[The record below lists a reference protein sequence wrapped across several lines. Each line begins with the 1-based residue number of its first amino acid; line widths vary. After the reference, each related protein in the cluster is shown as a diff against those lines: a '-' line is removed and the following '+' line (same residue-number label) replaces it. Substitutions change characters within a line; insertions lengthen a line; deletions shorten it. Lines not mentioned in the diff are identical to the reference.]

1 MLAKILIV
9 YLSLCFYIAS
19 GQNDIDQSILKKCNT
34 ADKIN
39 YLSND
44 EKQVI
49 LYVNLV
55 RNYPQIFLEKIAKP
69 FIYSL
74 NYYKSND
81 FYTNSLI
88 KELKQLEPVGFLYVD
103 EKLYRIAK
111 GYAKTIG
118 FNGETG
124 HNITAKYI
132 DGENLAFGEETPIEM
147 VMSLLIDHGVKSLGH
162 RRNILYPSYTHIAV
176 AIEKHKYYSI
186 MCVMDFKR

>member
-88 KELKQLEPVGFLYVD
+88 KELKQLEPVGFYMLTRNYIELLKVMPKLLVLT
-103 EKLYRIAK
+103 EKRGI
-111 GYAKTIG
+111 
-118 FNGETG
+118 
-124 HNITAKYI
+124 
-132 DGENLAFGEETPIEM
+132 
-147 VMSLLIDHGVKSLGH
+147 
-162 RRNILYPSYTHIAV
+162 ILQQNTSM
-176 AIEKHKYYSI
+176 EKI
-186 MCVMDFKR
+186 